1 MLSTPRRRGLG
12 ALLAFA
18 LAVPLVA
25 VAEPATAA
33 PAAAPA
39 EAPANGSAN
48 APAAVKAPGTAPV
61 KITLVTGD
69 TVTYSKDAAGRAAVV
84 VDPRD
89 GHEATTYQAQQDEH
103 GYYVIPADAGPYVS
117 SGLLDKEL
125 FNVDYLAVN
134 GYGDAKADRLPLIVQ
149 YQPQVKSGDVAGKAR
164 SLKGGAEPLVLK
176 SIDGAALK
184 VDKKQARAFWQSVT
198 GETTPSEAKAKAAP
212 ALESGLRKVWLDGK
226 AKALDDVSNPQIGAP
241 KAWAA
246 GFDGTGATVGI
257 IDTGID
263 ARHPDLQGRIAEARS
278 FVPAGSPGGGDPAN
292 VSDKFGHGTHVAG
305 IIAGSGAASNGR
317 YKGVAPGARLTI
329 AKALDDTGSGNNSEI
344 IAAMEWQAATEHAR
358 VVNMSLG
365 SNGAT
370 DGTDPL
376 SQAAND
382 LTAEYGTLFVVAA
395 GNSGPDRFT
404 VAAPGAATS
413 ALTVGAVDSAD
424 KIASFSSRGPRLSD
438 DFAIKPEITAP
449 GVNIIAARA
458 AGTSLGE
465 GSSVPGG
472 GPIDDNYTAASG
484 TSMATPHV
492 AAAAGILAAQHPD
505 WTPDQLKTALV
516 GTAQPLDATS
526 PYDQGA
532 GRLDIGRAVT
542 QQVFD
547 DLSAVSAGFTDPYT
561 GQTLTKKV
569 TYRNTGKDPVTLA
582 LSVALTHDGTQAPAG
597 MATIT
602 PSSVTVPAGGTAA
615 ADLTIEPKL
624 GDPGWYEG
632 RLTATAGTDR
642 LTAPIAFRKQAQ
654 MDTVHVKLVGK
665 PEWTK
670 LNPGPLAVIRVS
682 DTDPIL
688 AGEPLTVVT
697 ENWRTTDVPGTVQVD
712 VKLAH
717 GGVYSISAQP
727 WWYTMPARQLQ
738 YGLLIAPETKL
749 TGETTI
755 TLDATKTEQLRI
767 STPRESEPVFL
778 NVMNVRTTASGR
790 MYAGAS
796 LLSYEPAI
804 TGNYWVTPLTS
815 KPTVGTFTFLFDQ
828 IRRAPEVSLSVP
840 GLSLHPRYVSEHDAL
855 VPKFAADQRLSLTT
869 IGADIRGKLVYLPA
883 RNSLQLLLT
892 DMETAIKGGAAGVI
906 TSDRFAW
913 ILSAD
918 AYLAQNKLPLLWL
931 DSAEADTLGKAMAR
945 KPYPAG
951 KLTVQP
957 TSPFE
962 YKLAY
967 YVKGVTA
974 GRLTFAPKA
983 RDLTA
988 IDTTYHAQFP
998 MQAGRWGPYPNFN
1011 EVDHTYIPVQ
1021 PLSVR
1026 GSHLFNAPVTRTEYY
1041 NTTGSEVLW
1050 QRGYQFR
1057 DPATD
1062 TTRLA
1067 MSERGF
1073 TRATQE
1079 REDWNEA
1086 LMPTQITAGPD
1097 RPDWVDPGI
1106 FCDGCRQGDRM
1117 RVRALVPAGLG
1128 YYTDASDPSHT
1139 YVGAPGDEQT
1149 HLFSGETEV
1158 QPQYDEIGLPYYS
1171 VPAGSGTYRLTDVWK
1186 DGFTGKHPG
1195 TSVESTWTFR
1205 SARPAKDNAPYPC
1218 LDGLLFGDK
1227 QPCARLPL
1235 IQLRYQLNLP
1245 GNDTVAAGRPF
1256 AFTVKAEGGAS
1267 ALRVWTS
1274 ADKGAH
1280 WTPAVV
1286 LPAPGGSYKVLVVNP
1301 AGSIT
1306 IKAEAKGKDGN
1317 TVTQTVADA
1326 YLAR

>member
-1 MLSTPRRRGLG
+1 MPILPIPRRRGLG
-12 ALLAFA
+12 PLLVLA
-18 LAVPLVA
+18 LAVPLTA
-25 VAEPATAA
+25 VPGPATAA
-33 PAAAPA
+33 ATATTAAPV
-39 EAPANGSAN
+39 
-48 APAAVKAPGTAPV
+48 AVGTGPV
-61 KITLVTGD
+61 KVTLITGD
-69 TVTYSKDAAGRAAVV
+69 TVTYSKDGSGRASVA
-84 VDPRD
+84 VDPDD
-89 GHEATTYQAQQDEH
+89 GREARNYQAEQNEH

-198 GETTPSEAKAKAAP
+198 GETTPEVKAKASP

-263 ARHPDLQGRIAEARS
+263 AQHPDLQGRIAEARS
-278 FVPAGSPGGGDPAN
+278 FVPAGRPGGGDPAN

-305 IIAGSGAASNGR
+305 IIAGSGAASDGR

-329 AKALDDTGSGNNSEI
+329 AKALDDTGSGNDSEI

-370 DGTDPL
+370 DGNDPL

-438 DFAIKPEITAP
+438 DFAIKPEIAAP

-505 WTPDQLKTALV
+505 WTADQLKTALV

-569 TYRNTGKDPVTLA
+569 TYRNTGKDPVTLDLSLA
-582 LSVALTHDGTQAPAG
+582 LARGEAPAPAG
-597 MATIT
+597 MASIT
-602 PSSVTVPAGGTAA
+602 PTSLTVPAGGTAA

-624 GDPGWYEG
+624 GEPGWYEG

-642 LTAPIAFRKQAQ
+642 LTAPVAFRKQAK
-654 MDTVHVKLVGK
+654 MDTVRVKLVGK
-665 PEWTK
+665 PEWAT
-670 LNPGPLAVIRVS
+670 LHPGPLSVIRVN
-682 DTDPIL
+682 DTDPLL
-688 AGEPLTVVT
+688 AGEPLTMIT
-697 ENWRTTDVPGTVQVD
+697 ENWRTTDVPGTVETVI
-712 VKLAH
+712 KLAH
-717 GGVYSISAQP
+717 GGVYSTSAQP
-727 WWYTMPARQLQ
+727 WWFTSRAHQQLQ
-738 YGLLIAPETKL
+738 YGLLLAPETKL
-749 TGETTI
+749 DGDTTI
-755 TLDATKTEQLRI
+755 VLDATKTERLQV

-778 NVMNVRTTASGR
+778 NTMNTRTTAAGR
-790 MYAGAS
+790 MYAGAA
-796 LLSYEPAI
+796 LLSYEPVSS
-804 TGNYWVTPLTS
+804 GDYWVTPTKS
-815 KPTVGTFTFLFDQ
+815 KPTVGTATFLFDE

-840 GLSLHPRYVSEHDAL
+840 GLRLHPRYVSEHDAL
-855 VPKFAADQRLSLTT
+855 VPKFAADQRVSLTVS
-869 IGADIRGKLVYLPA
+869 GADVRGKLVYLPA
-883 RNSLQLLLT
+883 RNSLQLLLA
-892 DMETAIKGGAAGVI
+892 DLDLAIKGGAAGVI

-913 ILSAD
+913 LMSAD
-918 AYLAQNKLPLLWL
+918 AYKAQNKLPILWI
-931 DSAEADTLGKAMAR
+931 DSAEADTLGNAMAR
-945 KPYPAG
+945 EPYPTG
-951 KLTVQP
+951 RLTVQP

-967 YVKGVTA
+967 YVTGATA

-983 RDLTA
+983 RNLTE
-988 IDTTYHAQFP
+988 IDTTYHAEFSPQ
-998 MQAGRWGPYPNFN
+998 QGTWGPYPNFN
-1011 EVDHTYIPVQ
+1011 EVDHTFIPLQ

-1026 GSHLFNAPVTRTEYY
+1026 GSHLFGAPLTRIEYY

-1050 QRGYQFR
+1050 QRDYQFR

-1062 TTRLA
+1062 AIRMAT
-1067 MSERGF
+1067 SERAF
-1073 TRATQE
+1073 IRATRE

-1086 LMPTQITAGPD
+1086 LLPTQITTGPD
-1097 RPDWVDPGI
+1097 RPDWVDPAI
-1106 FCDGCRQGDRM
+1106 LCDTCRQGDRM
-1117 RVRALVPAGLG
+1117 RLRALAPFGLG
-1128 YYTDASDPSHT
+1128 HYTDASDPSHT

-1149 HLFSGETEV
+1149 HLFNGDTEV
-1158 QPQYDEIGLPYYS
+1158 RPQVDEVGVPYYS

-1186 DGFTGKHPG
+1186 DAFPGKHAG
-1195 TSVESTWTFR
+1195 TSVESSWTFR
-1205 SARPAKDNAPYPC
+1205 SARPVKNNAPYKC
-1218 LDGLLFGDK
+1218 IDSVLFDDE
-1227 QPCARLPL
+1227 QPCAKLPL
-1235 IQLRYQLNLP
+1235 IQLRYQLDLP

-1306 IKAEAKGKDGN
+1306 IKAEAKGKDGSA
-1317 TVTQTVADA
+1317 VTQTVADA
-1326 YLAR
+1326 YVAR

>member
-18 LAVPLVA
+18 LAVPLAA

-39 EAPANGSAN
+39 EAPAN

-69 TVTYSKDAAGRAAVV
+69 TVTYSKDAKGRASVV

-89 GHEATTYQAQQDEH
+89 GQEATNYQAQQDEH

-198 GETTPSEAKAKAAP
+198 GETTPSEARAKAAP

-263 ARHPDLQGRIAEARS
+263 SRHPDLQGRIAEARS
-278 FVPAGSPGGGDPAN
+278 FVPAGSPGGGDPA
-292 VSDKFGHGTHVAG
+292 DATDRFGHGTHVAG

-395 GNSGPDRFT
+395 GNSGPGRFT

-458 AGTSLGE
+458 AGTSLGQ

-472 GPIDDNYTAASG
+472 GPIDANYTAASG

-492 AAAAGILAAQHPD
+492 AASAGILAAQHPD
-505 WTPDQLKTALV
+505 WTAEQLKTALV

-547 DLSAVSAGFTDPYT
+547 DLSTVAAGFTDPYT

-582 LSVALTHDGTQAPAG
+582 LSLALTRDGTQAPAG

-632 RLTATAGTDR
+632 RLTATGGTDR
-642 LTAPIAFRKQAQ
+642 LTTPIAFRKQAQ
-654 MDTVHVKLVGK
+654 MDTVRVKLVGK
-665 PEWTK
+665 PEWTR
-670 LNPGPLAVIRVS
+670 LNPGPLSFIRVS
-682 DTDPIL
+682 DTDPL
-688 AGEPLTVVT
+688 LDGEPLTLVT
-697 ENWRTTDVPGTVQVD
+697 ENWKATDVPGTMEAVI
-712 VKLAH
+712 KLAH
-717 GGVYSISAQP
+717 GGVYSTSAAS
-727 WWYTMPARQLQ
+727 WWYTMPARQIQ
-738 YGLLIAPETKL
+738 SSLLVAPETKL
-749 TGETTI
+749 NGDTTI
-755 TLDATKTEQLRI
+755 VLDATKAEQLKI

-778 NVMNVRTTASGR
+778 NTMNARTTAAGR

-796 LLSYEPAI
+796 LLSYEPVT
-804 TGNYWVTPLTS
+804 TGGYWVTPLTS
-815 KPTVGTFTFLFDQ
+815 KPAVGTFTFLFDE

-840 GLSLHPRYVSEHDAL
+840 GLRLNPHYISEHDAL
-855 VPKFAADQRLSLTT
+855 VPKFAADRRLSLTVS
-869 IGADIRGKLVYLPA
+869 GADVRGKLVYLPA

-892 DMETAIKGGAAGVI
+892 DLELALKGGAAGVI

-913 ILSAD
+913 VISAD
-918 AYLAQNKLPLLWL
+918 AYKAQNRLPILWI
-931 DSAEADTLGKAMAR
+931 DSAEADALGKAMAR

-967 YVKGVTA
+967 YLKGTTA

-983 RDLTA
+983 RDLTE
-988 IDTTYHAQFP
+988 IDTTYHSEIPPKQGA
-998 MQAGRWGPYPNFN
+998 WGPYPNFN
-1011 EVDHTYIPVQ
+1011 EVDHTFIPVQ

-1026 GSHLFNAPVTRTEYY
+1026 GSHLFGAPLTRTEYY

-1050 QRGYQFR
+1050 QRGYQFL

-1062 TTRLA
+1062 IARLA
-1067 MSERGF
+1067 TSERAF

-1086 LMPTQITAGPD
+1086 LIPTQITNGPD
-1097 RPDWVDPGI
+1097 RPDWAAPAI
-1106 FCDGCRQGDRM
+1106 FCDTCRQGDRM
-1117 RVRALVPAGLG
+1117 RLRALTPFGLG
-1128 YYTDASDPSHT
+1128 QYSDASDPSHT
-1139 YVGAPGDEQT
+1139 YVGALGDEQT
-1149 HLFSGETEV
+1149 HLFNGDTEV
-1158 QPQYDEIGLPYYS
+1158 QPQVDEIGVPYYS

-1186 DGFTGKHPG
+1186 DAFPGKHSG

-1205 SARPAKDNAPYPC
+1205 SARPTKDNTPYTC
-1218 LDGLLFGDK
+1218 IDTVLFDDK
-1227 QPCARLPL
+1227 QPCAKLPL

-1245 GNDTVAAGRPF
+1245 GNDTVAAGHLF
-1256 AFTVKAEGGAS
+1256 TFTVKAEGAS
-1267 ALRVWTS
+1267 TLRLWTS

-1280 WTPAVV
+1280 WSPATV
-1286 LPAPGGSYKVLVVNP
+1286 LPGLGGSYKVLTLNP

-1306 IKAEAKGKDGN
+1306 IKAEAKGKDGSA
-1317 TVTQTVADA
+1317 VTQTIADA
-1326 YLAR
+1326 YMAR

>member
-1 MLSTPRRRGLG
+1 MPILPLPSRRGLG
-12 ALLAFA
+12 ALVGLA
-18 LAVPLVA
+18 LAVPLIA
-25 VAEPATAA
+25 VPGPATAA
-33 PAAAPA
+33 ATATT
-39 EAPANGSAN
+39 
-48 APAAVKAPGTAPV
+48 AAVPVAVGTGPV
-61 KITLVTGD
+61 KVTLITGD
-69 TVTYSKDAAGRAAVV
+69 TVTYSKDGSGRASVV
-84 VDPRD
+84 VDPDD
-89 GHEATTYQAQQDEH
+89 GREARTYQAEQDEH

-198 GETTPSEAKAKAAP
+198 GETTPEAKAKASP
-212 ALESGLRKVWLDGK
+212 ALENGLRKVWLDGK
-226 AKALDDVSNPQIGAP
+226 VKALDDVSNPQIGAP

-263 ARHPDLQGRIAEARS
+263 DKHPDLQDRIAAARS

-292 VSDKFGHGTHVAG
+292 ATDKFGHGTHVAG
-305 IIAGSGAASNGR
+305 IIAGSGAASSGR

-395 GNSGPDRFT
+395 GNSGPGRFT

-449 GVNIIAARA
+449 GVNIVAARA

-505 WTPDQLKTALV
+505 WTADQLKTALV
-516 GTAQPLDATS
+516 GTAQPLGATS

-547 DLSAVSAGFTDPYT
+547 DLSVVSAGFTDPYT

-582 LSVALTHDGTQAPAG
+582 LSLALTHGDAQAPAG
-597 MATIT
+597 MASIT
-602 PSSVTVPAGGTAA
+602 PSSLTVPAGGTAS
-615 ADLTIEPKL
+615 ADLTIEPTL
-624 GDPGWYEG
+624 GEPGWYEG

-654 MDTVHVKLVGK
+654 MDTVRVKLVGK
-665 PEWTK
+665 PEWA
-670 LNPGPLAVIRVS
+670 LHPGPLSVIRVG
-682 DTDPIL
+682 DTDPLL

-697 ENWRTTDVPGTVQVD
+697 ENWRTTDVPGTVETVI
-712 VKLAH
+712 KLAH
-717 GGVYSISAQP
+717 GGVYSTSAAP
-727 WWYTMPARQLQ
+727 WWYTMPAHQLQ

-749 TGETTI
+749 DGDTTI
-755 TLDATKTEQLRI
+755 TLDATKAEQLQI

-778 NVMNVRTTASGR
+778 NTMNVRTTASGR

-796 LLSYEPAI
+796 LLSYEPVIA
-804 TGNYWVTPLTS
+804 GGYWVTPLKS
-815 KPTVGTFTFLFDQ
+815 KPSIGTFTFLFDE

-840 GLSLHPRYVSEHDAL
+840 GLRLHPSYISEHDAL

-869 IGADIRGKLVYLPA
+869 TGADVRGKLVYLPA
-883 RNSLQLLLT
+883 RNSLQLLLA
-892 DMETAIKGGAAGVI
+892 DLDLAIKGGAAGVI

-913 ILSAD
+913 ILSAT
-918 AYLAQNKLPLLWL
+918 AYTAQNKLPLLWI

-945 KPYPAG
+945 KPYPTG

-967 YVKGVTA
+967 YLKGTTA

-983 RDLTA
+983 RELTE
-988 IDTTYHAQFP
+988 IDTTYHAEFP
-998 MQAGRWGPYPNFN
+998 MQQGTWGPYPNFN
-1011 EVDHTYIPVQ
+1011 EVDHTFIPVQ

-1026 GSHLFNAPVTRTEYY
+1026 GSHLFGAPLTRTEYY

-1050 QRGYQFR
+1050 QRDYQFR

-1067 MSERGF
+1067 TSERGF

-1079 REDWNEA
+1079 RENWNEA
-1086 LMPTQITAGPD
+1086 LLPTQIANGPD
-1097 RPDWVDPGI
+1097 RPDWADPGV
-1106 FCDGCRQGDRM
+1106 FCDTCRQGDRM
-1117 RVRALVPAGLG
+1117 RLRALAPFGLG

-1149 HLFSGETEV
+1149 HLFSGDTEV
-1158 QPQYDEIGLPYYS
+1158 QPQVDEIGVPYYS

-1186 DGFTGKHPG
+1186 DAFAGKHSG

-1205 SARPAKDNAPYPC
+1205 SARPVKNNAPYTC
-1218 LDGLLFGDK
+1218 IDSVLFDDK
-1227 QPCARLPL
+1227 QPCGKLPL

-1245 GNDTVAAGRPF
+1245 GNDTVAAGRLF
-1256 AFTVKAEGGAS
+1256 TFTVKAEGAS
-1267 ALRVWTS
+1267 ALRIWTS

-1280 WTPAVV
+1280 WSPATV
-1286 LPAPGGSYKVLVVNP
+1286 LPGLGGSYKVLTLNP

-1306 IKAEAKGKDGN
+1306 IKAEAKDKDGN
-1317 TVTQTVADA
+1317 TVSQTVADA
-1326 YLAR
+1326 YLAK